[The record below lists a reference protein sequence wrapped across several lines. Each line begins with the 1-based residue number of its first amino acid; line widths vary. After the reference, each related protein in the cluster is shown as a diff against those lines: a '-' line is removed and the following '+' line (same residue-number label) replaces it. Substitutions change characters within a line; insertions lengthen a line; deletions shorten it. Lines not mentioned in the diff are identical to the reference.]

1 MEQSLTYART
11 LLMETPPYSSSSSL
25 SVTPIHIQPSS
36 IHIQPSSSTPV
47 HIQPSSSTPV
57 QETHGVQGMETDQ
70 LEFETISI
78 SKSRSSLQS
87 TGIYTL
93 SNDIENTQE
102 NTSTYV
108 HILSCSQV
116 YFIMEVLIGLF
127 NEQICT
133 CTFKILF
140 LLGAISGRPKRACT
154 SLVHSYQEP
163 NLLSRMRQ
171 DSASSTS
178 ICWKRNESKRTIKQE
193 TPAVHRNKSGK
204 RARRNDH
211 QVKRERERG
220 GEREGGRERGERGGE
235 RERGERGGERGGRE
249 GGREGGERGGREGGE
264 RGGKEKYM

>member
-1 MEQSLTYART
+1 MEA
-11 LLMETPPYSSSSSL
+11 PPYSSSSSL

-36 IHIQPSSSTPV
+36 VHIQPSSSTPV

-133 CTFKILF
+133 CAFKILF

-163 NLLSRMRQ
+163 NLLSRIRQ
-171 DSASSTS
+171 ESASSTS

-204 RARRNDH
+204 RTRRNDH
-211 QVKRERERG
+211 QVKREREEGRERGERERGRERGEKEGGERG
-220 GEREGGRERGERGGE
+220 GEREGGRERGG
-235 RERGERGGERGGRE
+235 RER
-249 GGREGGERGGREGGE
+249 GE